1 MFPREHLPMN
11 SVWHHGSAVFQ
22 ASVGLL
28 AAALAAGCGSGESA
42 GGTGG
47 QASSSST
54 ASASTGSQPEAA
66 CARDP
71 RTVPYAV
78 GVEAKATDGALTV
91 QFMDANPAPPAKGNN
106 TWTVKLLDAAGKPV
120 NGATIVTKPY
130 MPDHAHGSSI
140 KPQATAKGTDGTY
153 EITPVNLFM
162 PGVWQITFTVTTP
175 GGMNDSAVVTFC
187 VDG

>member
-1 MFPREHLPMN
+1 MH
-11 SVWHHGSAVFQ
+11 SVRHHGSAAFL
-22 ASVGLL
+22 ASFGLL
-28 AAALAAGCGSGESA
+28 VAGLAGGCGPAETA

-47 QASSSST
+47 QASSS
-54 ASASTGSQPEAA
+54 ASSSTGTPIEAA
-66 CARDP
+66 CAKDP

-91 QFMDANPAPPAKGNN
+91 QFMDAIPAPPTKGNN
-106 TWTVKLLDAAGKPV
+106 TWTVKLLDGAGKPV
-120 NGATIVTKPY
+120 NNATIVTKPY

-140 KPQATAKGTDGTY
+140 KPQATEKGDDGTY

-162 PGVWQITFTVTTP
+162 PGVWQITFSVTAA
-175 GGMNDSAVVTFC
+175 GGLSDSAVVTFC

>member
-1 MFPREHLPMN
+1 MH
-11 SVWHHGSAVFQ
+11 SVRHHGSAAFL
-22 ASVGLL
+22 ASMALVG
-28 AAALAAGCGSGESA
+28 AALTAGCGSGESA

-47 QASSSST
+47 QASSSTAT
-54 ASASTGSQPEAA
+54 ASSSSGSQPAAA
-66 CARDP
+66 CAKDP

-78 GVEAKATDGALTV
+78 GVEAKSTDGALTV
-91 QFMDANPAPPAKGNN
+91 QFMDADPAPPTKGNN
-106 TWTVKLLDAAGKPV
+106 TWRVKLVDAAGKPV

-162 PGVWQITFTVTTP
+162 PGVWQITFTVTAP
-175 GGMNDSAVVTFC
+175 GGMAESAVVSFC

>member
-1 MFPREHLPMN
+1 MH
-11 SVWHHGSAVFQ
+11 SVRHHGLAAFLVSA
-22 ASVGLL
+22 GLL
-28 AAALAAGCGSGESA
+28 TATLAAGCGSGETA

-47 QASSSST
+47 QASSSSAT
-54 ASASTGSQPEAA
+54 ASSSTGTQPEAA
-66 CARDP
+66 CAKDP

-91 QFMDANPAPPAKGNN
+91 QFVDASPAPPTKGNN

-140 KPQATAKGTDGTY
+140 KPESTAKGADGTY

-162 PGVWQITFTVTTP
+162 PGVWQITFTVTAP
-175 GGMNDSAVVTFC
+175 GGMADSAVVTFC